1 MGNLDDFHQGDIVSS
16 ISGRDKDRYYVV
28 MYTEEGFVGICDGD
42 LHKTDKVK
50 RKNKKHIKSTGR
62 FCEYV
67 KGKLE
72 NGEKVTNAELRR
84 SISEFEEAKNS

>member
-1 MGNLDDFHQGDIVSS
+1 MGNLDDFHQGDIVTT
-16 ISGRDKDRYYVV
+16 ISGRDKGRYYII
-28 MYTEEGFVGICDGD
+28 MYTEERFVGICDGD

-50 RKNKKHIKSTGR
+50 RKNKKHIKAVGS

-72 NGEKVTNAELRR
+72 KEEKVTNSELRR
-84 SISEFEEAKNS
+84 SISEFKEALDS